1 MRRVFDEGSKVRVFV
16 GETLEEI
23 HEELIDFMSD
33 KIVIDISYECV
44 SYMHNHKII
53 LVYKELPDF
62 ELEDFELEDVEF
74 DDGGIYI
81 DDYGTHLYLDQDDL
95 Q

>member
-1 MRRVFDEGSKVRVFV
+1 MRRVFDEGSKVKVLV
-16 GETLEEI
+16 GETLEEL

-44 SYMHNHKII
+44 AHPMSHKIV
-53 LVYKELPDF
+53 LVYKETPDF
-62 ELEDFELEDVEF
+62 DEELEDIEF
-74 DDGGIYI
+74 DDRMITI
-81 DDYGTHLYLDQDDL
+81 DGYGTHLSLDKDDL

>member
-1 MRRVFDEGSKVRVFV
+1 MRRVFDEGSKVKVLV
-16 GETLEEI
+16 GETLEEL
-23 HEELIDFMSD
+23 HEELIDFMND

-44 SYMHNHKII
+44 AHPMSHKIV
-53 LVYKELPDF
+53 LVYKETPDF
-62 ELEDFELEDVEF
+62 DEDLEEIEF

-81 DDYGTHLYLDQDDL
+81 DGYGTHLYLDQDDL

>member
-1 MRRVFDEGSKVRVFV
+1 MRRVFDEGSKVKVLV
-16 GETLEEI
+16 GETLEEL

-44 SYMHNHKII
+44 AHPMSHKIV
-53 LVYKELPDF
+53 LVYKETPEF
-62 ELEDFELEDVEF
+62 ETEEIEF
-74 DDGGIYI
+74 DDGIIYV
-81 DDYGTHLYLDQDDL
+81 DGYGEHLYLDKDNL